1 MKKYLSVI
9 ILAITCLIVH
19 EATAQKI
26 DNNDFVH
33 MVFIWLKN
41 PDNQEDRAK
50 FEASLKKFIDSSKYV
65 KTKYLGLPAAT
76 DRPVIDN
83 TYTYC
88 MILTFA
94 SKEEQDKY
102 QAEEVHKTFIK
113 ESEHLWEKVLVY
125 DSEGIW

>member
-9 ILAITCLIVH
+9 ILAITCLIGH
-19 EATAQKI
+19 ETTAQKI
-26 DNNDFVH
+26 ENNDFVH

-50 FEASLKKFIDSSKYV
+50 FEASLKKFIDNSQFV

-102 QAEEVHKTFIK
+102 QAEDVHKTFIK

>member
-1 MKKYLSVI
+1 M
-9 ILAITCLIVH
+9 IVH